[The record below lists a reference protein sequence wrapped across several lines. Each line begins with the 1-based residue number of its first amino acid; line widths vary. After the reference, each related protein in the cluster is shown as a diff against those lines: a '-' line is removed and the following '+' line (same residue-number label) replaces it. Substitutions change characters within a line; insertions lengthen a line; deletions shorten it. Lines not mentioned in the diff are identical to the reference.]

1 MRITRQ
7 LLPQNRNFHHHKC
20 QRACLE
26 PCLMWTTAQ
35 PGPHKAPGL
44 ISTPEKCSPS
54 ASFTILGEHLCTRH
68 AVSIS
73 SLWLAGHVESQSLP
87 EQRQPAGHL
96 SQLLPLPS
104 KPRDS
109 DLGLHQKTGKS
120 PSTAGCICCFLQGG
134 NKGCPRPGPVDAH
147 PATWAADPG
156 EVRALMWDRPWAMGN
171 AGGRLGLQ
179 IYIQI
184 PVS

>member
-104 KPRDS
+104 QARECGVPTVLTALGGPRRQNV
-109 DLGLHQKTGKS
+109 LGPLC
-120 PSTAGCICCFLQGG
+120 TATS
-134 NKGCPRPGPVDAH
+134 RPGG
-147 PATWAADPG
+147 AAG
-156 EVRALMWDRPWAMGN
+156 HTR
-171 AGGRLGLQ
+171 
-179 IYIQI
+179 
-184 PVS
+184 